1 MHTDAPLLR
10 PRSLT
15 IRSSSRRSLR
25 QTSVTL
31 FAGNSLRRAC
41 SSIGKTPPN
50 LADEVGDR
58 HLGGLQTHASLT
70 KPVSDGDIAIRVSVI
85 VPAYNNPGELSQCLS
100 ALRSA
105 SGADTELIVVDDA
118 SNDDVSSTAAHFGA
132 RLLRLA
138 RNAGPAAARNHG
150 ARHARGQILF
160 FVDADVVIPND
171 AVERIRTVLDCHGEI
186 GAVFGSYDSRPAAPG
201 LVSQYRNL
209 LHHFV
214 HQTGKAEAAT
224 FWAGCGA
231 VRRSAFD
238 RVGGFDERCFPHPS
252 IEDIE
257 LGYRLRRAGYR
268 IFLDKSLQCMHL
280 KRWTLGLV
288 IHTDVIRRAIPW
300 SRLILESGEAPDDLN
315 VSGSQRASVAFIGL
329 AGFFLLMSPVR
340 LELLMPALGCVAV
353 TLILNRDLYAFFRR
367 AGGIFFAMACV
378 PLHLLYFMYCGLSY
392 HYVWALSMLQ
402 RPFARRG
409 GKADPSREAGC

>member
-1 MHTDAPLLR
+1 MGEVSPIPGILPASESSDA
-10 PRSLT
+10 
-15 IRSSSRRSLR
+15 SS
-25 QTSVTL
+25 
-31 FAGNSLRRAC
+31 
-41 SSIGKTPPN
+41 
-50 LADEVGDR
+50 
-58 HLGGLQTHASLT
+58 T
-70 KPVSDGDIAIRVSVI
+70 KPVCDGDVTIRVSVV
-85 VPAYNNPGELSQCLS
+85 VPAYNNPGQLSQCLS
-100 ALRSA
+100 ALRA
-105 SGADTELIVVDDA
+105 AAGADTELIVVDDA
-118 SNDDVSSTAAHFGA
+118 SNDDVSSTAVHFGA

-160 FVDADVVIPND
+160 FVDADVVVPND
-171 AVERIRTVLDCHGEI
+171 AIGRIQAILDCHGEI
-186 GAVFGSYDSRPAAPG
+186 AAVFGSYDSRPAAPG

-231 VRRSAFD
+231 VRRPVFD
-238 RVGGFDERCFPHPS
+238 RVGGFDERRFPNPS

-280 KRWTLGLV
+280 KRWTLRSV
-288 IHTDVIRRAIPW
+288 IRTDVTHRAIPW

-315 VSGSQRASVAFIGL
+315 VSGSQRASVALIGL
-329 AGFFLLMSPVR
+329 ACLFLLMSPAR
-340 LELLMPALGCVAV
+340 LELLLLAFGCVAV
-353 TLILNRDLYAFFRR
+353 TLILNRDLYAFFLR
-367 AGGIFFAMACV
+367 AGGIFFAASCV

-392 HYVWALSMLQ
+392 YYVWVLSMFQ
-402 RPFARRG
+402 RAVARRA
-409 GKADPSREAGC
+409 GKADPSKGASC

>member
-1 MHTDAPLLR
+1 MSAVSPSARRWLQLR
-10 PRSLT
+10 PAH
-15 IRSSSRRSLR
+15 SSGK
-25 QTSVTL
+25 SVAPDMGEVSPIPGIL
-31 FAGNSLRRAC
+31 PASE
-41 SSIGKTPPN
+41 SS
-50 LADEVGDR
+50 D
-58 HLGGLQTHASLT
+58 ASST
-70 KPVSDGDIAIRVSVI
+70 KPVCDGDITIRVSVV
-85 VPAYNNPGELSQCLS
+85 VPAYNNPGQLSQCLS
-100 ALRSA
+100 ALRA
-105 SGADTELIVVDDA
+105 AAGADTELIVVDDA
-118 SNDDVSSTAAHFGA
+118 SNDDVSSTAVHFGA

-160 FVDADVVIPND
+160 FVDADVVVPND
-171 AVERIRTVLDCHGEI
+171 AIGRIQAILDCHGEI
-186 GAVFGSYDSRPAAPG
+186 AAVFGSYDSRPAAPG

-231 VRRSAFD
+231 VRRPVFD
-238 RVGGFDERCFPHPS
+238 RVGGFDERRFPNPS

-280 KRWTLGLV
+280 KRWTLRSV
-288 IHTDVIRRAIPW
+288 IRTDVTHRAIPW

-315 VSGSQRASVAFIGL
+315 VSGSQRASVALIGL
-329 AGFFLLMSPVR
+329 ACLFLLMSPAR
-340 LELLMPALGCVAV
+340 LELLLLAFGCVAV
-353 TLILNRDLYAFFRR
+353 TLILNRDLYAFFLR
-367 AGGIFFAMACV
+367 AGGIFFAASCV

-392 HYVWALSMLQ
+392 YYVWVLSMFQ
-402 RPFARRG
+402 RAVARRA
-409 GKADPSREAGC
+409 GKANPSKGASC